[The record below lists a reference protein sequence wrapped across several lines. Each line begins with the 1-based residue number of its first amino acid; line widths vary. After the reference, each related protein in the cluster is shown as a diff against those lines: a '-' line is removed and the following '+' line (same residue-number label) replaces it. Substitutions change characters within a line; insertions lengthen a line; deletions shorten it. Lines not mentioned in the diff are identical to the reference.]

1 MLSYIYTVISYFSL
15 YKTHSCT
22 KLARAGKKIY
32 MVQKFVMFALAFI
45 VVMNCMNISFAADDL
60 IMRLENVSSPNPV
73 GSGARALGM
82 GGAFIAVADDATAAS
97 WNPGGLIQLDYP
109 EISLTG
115 AVFHRIED
123 NMFGNHPKSNGNQ
136 TVSDDNINY
145 LSVAYPFNLWD
156 YNMIVS
162 LNYQHL
168 FDLNR
173 QWNFP
178 IKLENK
184 ISDLDYQQ
192 NGKLSAI
199 GFAWCVRVNP
209 RFSFGLTLNIWNND
223 LSKNEWE
230 QKSVQQT
237 SGFTGEY
244 QRIRES
250 LYTDKYVF
258 KGINA
263 NVGFL
268 WHINRSFTLG
278 TVLKTPFEADLV
290 YEHSFYS
297 VSRIPEL
304 GIIDSSTN
312 NEAVED
318 ATMDMPMS
326 YGIGLAY
333 RHSDRF
339 TASLDIYRT
348 EWDDFLITKADGST
362 ISPITGGPADET
374 DTQPTHQVRMGIEYL
389 FITPK
394 YLIPLRGG
402 IFYDPAPTV
411 GNPDDFFGFSI
422 GTGIGIKRFVFDIAY
437 QYRFGNNVGSSILKE
452 QDLSQDVEEHT
463 VYTSVTIQF

>member
-22 KLARAGKKIY
+22 KLARAGKKIC

-45 VVMNCMNISFAADDL
+45 VMNYMNISFATDDL

-123 NMFGNHPKSNGNQ
+123 NMFGNHPEANGNQ

-178 IKLENK
+178 ITLNSEK
-184 ISDLDYQQ
+184 ISSVSDVDYQQ
-192 NGKLSAI
+192 KGKLSAI

-209 RFSFGLTLNIWNND
+209 RFSFGLTLNIWDND

-230 QKSVQQT
+230 QKDFQQT
-237 SGFTGEY
+237 SGFMGGIPFTE
-244 QRIRES
+244 ES
-250 LYTDKYVF
+250 RYTDQFVF

-268 WHINRSFTLG
+268 WHINSSFTLCYQQSKNKP
-278 TVLKTPFEADLV
+278 KT
-290 YEHSFYS
+290 S
-297 VSRIPEL
+297 IK
-304 GIIDSSTN
+304 T
-312 NEAVED
+312 
-318 ATMDMPMS
+318 
-326 YGIGLAY
+326 
-333 RHSDRF
+333 
-339 TASLDIYRT
+339 
-348 EWDDFLITKADGST
+348 
-362 ISPITGGPADET
+362 
-374 DTQPTHQVRMGIEYL
+374 
-389 FITPK
+389 
-394 YLIPLRGG
+394 IPLHQKREQMRLELPKK
-402 IFYDPAPTV
+402 FA
-411 GNPDDFFGFSI
+411 
-422 GTGIGIKRFVFDIAY
+422 IK
-437 QYRFGNNVGSSILKE
+437 
-452 QDLSQDVEEHT
+452 
-463 VYTSVTIQF
+463 